1 MLKDGVRRGDVAMIY
16 VYRGV
21 DLVVAVMGVLL
32 AGAAF
37 SVVCDLLLMLL
48 LKEIEVLILLLG
60 GSRIP

>member
-1 MLKDGVRRGDVAMIY
+1 
-16 VYRGV
+16 
-21 DLVVAVMGVLL
+21 MGVLL